1 MEDNQSGSLS
11 AAVQVADG
19 GDVQLLGGCN
29 VHQEEQPSAL
39 FDGPSVSALPNDSAP
54 NGNGDSLLSVQRR
67 ISQQIFGGIERLG
80 QQSPNL
86 RILRDIVPAIGFR
99 QGLELVKALCRTDK
113 LGKASKEGGKAFG
126 RFAAVIW
133 HPEEKGENHLEE
145 RGHLHVYHSCV
156 YNQSRCSCAFL
167 RGFVLKRRLPRFV
180 SKIGDFKAE
189 DWDAWVQYFCSG
201 DRRILHIQV
210 GGVSLWRDVYQLELF
225 GGTKRGEEAN
235 STRAVESDGL
245 SLQSTG

>member
-1 MEDNQSGSLS
+1 MEDEQSGSVS
-11 AAVQVADG
+11 QNVSTPDG
-19 GDVQLLGGCN
+19 GDVLLLGGSN
-29 VHQEEQPSAL
+29 VRQEDESGSL
-39 FDGPSVSALPNDSAP
+39 VDGPGVSAVPDDSAHD
-54 NGNGDSLLSVQRR
+54 GKGDTLFSVQRR
-67 ISQQIFGGIERLG
+67 ISRQIFGGIERLG

-86 RILRDIVPAIGFR
+86 RILRDIVPAVRFR

-113 LGKASKEGGKAFG
+113 FGKEAKEGGKAFG
-126 RFAAVIW
+126 RFAAIIW

-156 YNQSRCSCAFL
+156 FNQSRCSCAFL

-180 SKIGDFKAE
+180 SKIGEFKAE
-189 DWDAWVQYFCSG
+189 DWDAWIEYFCSG

-225 GGTKRGEEAN
+225 GGAQRSEEAN
-235 STRAVESDGL
+235 SSRAVESDGL
-245 SLQSTG
+245 SKQSLG